1 MRRVSLALAGVLA
14 LSSCLP
20 NTPTA
25 PPNAHVPS
33 TYRGPST
40 DGTSLG
46 AVPWRK
52 LYDDPV
58 LQGLIEQALVK
69 NYSVEQAYQSVLE
82 AQANLT
88 IVHAGQLPVVGATVQ
103 APYQNVQ
110 GERSALTPANAFNPE
125 AALSA
130 SYEVDLFGK
139 LASSTAAARAQLL
152 ATEEAQNSLFAALV
166 SEVANAY
173 FQLLDLDATLE
184 ITKSTIVART
194 DDVRLTKLRVD
205 YGESSLQDLRQ
216 AQQALYE
223 TTENLP
229 LIEQNIAQ
237 TENALSVLTGDYPH
251 DITRGLKLDQQV
263 QMPAVPAAG
272 LPSELLERRPDIK
285 QAEFTLVAADAQLDV
300 ARKLLYPSLNFGASA
315 TVAGQIV
322 NGIAPQLPAALVSGV
337 NGVFT
342 GPQGLFSLLPSLTQP
357 IFNGGK
363 LKANVHLA
371 QAEQQQLAYAYLQ
384 TVQNAFEDVSNAL
397 AAYDDQ
403 RKYRVQV
410 DLYAAASLDSTR
422 LANER
427 YEAGETSYLEV
438 LNAQTR
444 SYQAEIAAIQARLDE
459 RLALVALYQALGG
472 GWQN

>member
-1 MRRVSLALAGVLA
+1 MKRGALALAGVLA

-20 NTPTA
+20 DTPTA
-25 PPNAHVPS
+25 PPNAHVPA
-33 TYRGPST
+33 TYRGPAT

-46 AVPWRK
+46 ALPWRK

-58 LQGLIEQALVK
+58 LQALIEQALAK
-69 NYSVEQAYQSVLE
+69 NYSVEQAYQSILE

-88 IVHAGQLPVVGATVQ
+88 IVHAGQLPVVGATIQ

-139 LASSTAAARAQLL
+139 LASSTAAARAQVL
-152 ATEEAQNSLFAALV
+152 ATQEAENSLFAALV

-184 ITKSTIVART
+184 ITKSTIVARQE
-194 DDVRLTKLRVD
+194 DVRLTKLRVD

-237 TENALSVLTGDYPH
+237 SENALSVLTGDYPH
-251 DITRGLKLDQQV
+251 DIKTGMKLEQQV
-263 QMPAVPAAG
+263 ELPAIPPAG

-285 QAEFTLVAADAQLDV
+285 QAEYTLVAADAQLDV

-315 TVAGQIV
+315 AVSGQIV
-322 NGIAPQLPAALVSGV
+322 NGIAPQLPAVLVSGI

-363 LKANVHLA
+363 LRANVQLA
-371 QAEQQQLAYAYLQ
+371 KAEQQQLAYAYLQ

-397 AAYDDQ
+397 SAYDGQ

-410 DLYAAASLDSTR
+410 DLYEAASLDSTR
-422 LANER
+422 LAEER
-427 YEAGETSYLEV
+427 YEQGETSYLEV
-438 LNAQTR
+438 LNSQTR
-444 SYQAEIAAIQARLDE
+444 SYQAEIASIQARLDE

-472 GWQN
+472 GWQS

>member
-1 MRRVSLALAGVLA
+1 MKRASFALASVLA

-25 PPNAHVPS
+25 PPNAHVPA
-33 TYRGPST
+33 TYRGPAT
-40 DGTSLG
+40 DASSLG
-46 AVPWRK
+46 ALPWRK

-58 LQGLIEQALVK
+58 LQALIEQALAK
-69 NYSVEQAYQSVLE
+69 NYSVDQAYQSILE

-152 ATEEAQNSLFAALV
+152 ATEEAENSLFAALV

-184 ITKSTIVART
+184 ITKSTIVARQE
-194 DDVRLTKLRVD
+194 DVRLTKLRVD
-205 YGESSLQDLRQ
+205 FGESSLQDLRQ

-229 LIEQNIAQ
+229 IIEQNIAQ

-251 DITRGLKLDQQV
+251 DIKTGMKLEQQV
-263 QMPAVPAAG
+263 QLPAVPPAG

-285 QAEFTLVAADAQLDV
+285 QAEYTLVAADAQLDV
-300 ARKLLYPSLNFGASA
+300 ARKLLYPSLTFGASA
-315 TVAGQIV
+315 AVSGQIV
-322 NGIAPQLPAALVSGV
+322 NGIAPQLPAVLVNGI

-363 LKANVHLA
+363 LKANVQLA
-371 QAEQQQLAYAYLQ
+371 KAEQQQLAYAYLQ

-397 AAYDDQ
+397 SAYDGQ

-410 DLYAAASLDSTR
+410 DLYEAASLDSTR
-422 LANER
+422 LAQER
-427 YEAGETSYLEV
+427 YEQGETSYLEV
-438 LNAQTR
+438 LNSQTR
-444 SYQAEIAAIQARLDE
+444 SYQAEIASIQARLDE